1 MLVTFVMDGRV
12 VEKARYRGNM
22 LPAIDLVPHYKA
34 WAYLPK
40 NERAV
45 KTGRQMYYMDASGAN
60 VRQESNI
67 ETLQLM
73 LGC

>member
-12 VEKARYRGNM
+12 VEKGRYRGNV
-22 LPAIDLVPHYKA
+22 LPAIHLVPHYKA

-60 VRQESNI
+60 VRQDSCI

-73 LGC
+73 LVF